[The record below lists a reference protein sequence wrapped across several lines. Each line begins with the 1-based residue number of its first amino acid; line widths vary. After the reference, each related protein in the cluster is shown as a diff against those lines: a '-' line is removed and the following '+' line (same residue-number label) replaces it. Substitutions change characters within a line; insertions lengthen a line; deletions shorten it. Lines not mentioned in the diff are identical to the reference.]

1 MQSLEMHSAI
11 TLNALCIHPKCTMHL
26 PRMHYAID
34 LIEIDV

>member
-11 TLNALCIHPKCTMHL
+11 TLNALCIHPKCTMQSAQ
-26 PRMHYAID
+26 MHYAID